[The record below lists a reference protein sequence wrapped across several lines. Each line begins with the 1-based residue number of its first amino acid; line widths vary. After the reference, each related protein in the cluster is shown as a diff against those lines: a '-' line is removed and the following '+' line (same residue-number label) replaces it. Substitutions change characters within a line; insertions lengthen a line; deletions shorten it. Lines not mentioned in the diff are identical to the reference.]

1 MRAVFQ
7 KLMRCPS
14 CALAAFGIFFVTAIV
29 VLFLAD
35 LRSRY
40 IATISSAEQSTRSF
54 AEVLAEHTARTFE
67 AADHTLREAEAI
79 RENLGNEAYPTGQS
93 AHAALRHL
101 KQTSPILVAIE
112 WTSASGELVAHSY
125 ANDSPRHGL
134 ADSLPFT
141 ALRDNTNDNLY
152 VGSLRSVSSGNPVI
166 VVARRLNN
174 PDGSFAGIVTALI
187 DPSYFTS
194 FYRSIQL
201 GDGASASLMHLDG
214 RLIAREPA
222 IESAFAMNF
231 AAGPLLGE
239 HVPKADA
246 GSYEDMGLLSGIAR
260 ITGYKVVP
268 GLPLVMRVSYSRATV
283 LAPWNG
289 YLRTFGSMVAAL
301 VIVILLGMILLVR
314 QNRSLARKSNIFDIT
329 LQNMSQGLC
338 MFDGMQTLVMC
349 NQRYAAMY
357 GLTLD
362 QTKPGTPLREILDA
376 RVSNGNCPADARSY
390 IDTRMEEVD
399 RGEAS
404 VVVNQFRDGRYIS
417 ITHQPL
423 EGGGWIAVHQDIT
436 AQRKIEAEVVRMAR
450 YDALTDLANRTLF
463 MENVG
468 EALTRLRQR
477 QEEFSILL
485 LDLDQFKEVNDSLG
499 HPVGDALLKSVA
511 ERLRMVARESDTVAR
526 LGGDEFAILQ
536 TVDSDQKDCAIVFAN
551 KILQALT
558 EPYVLDGYK
567 VMIGTSIGIALAPD
581 NGTDPDQLLRNADL
595 ALYRTKAQGRN
606 GYRFFEPWMEEAAR
620 SRRALEGD
628 LRNAVARAEFEL
640 YYQTVID
647 IRTQEVCGTEALVRW
662 HHPQR
667 GLVSPDQF
675 ISLAEETGLIIPL
688 GEWILRKACADAA
701 PWPAHIK
708 VAVNLS
714 AVQFGKGDL
723 LDIVTRALADANLA
737 PERLELEVTE
747 SILLRNN
754 GDNLAILNELKSLGV
769 SVVLDDFGTGYS
781 SLSYLQMFP
790 FDKLKIDKSFVAE
803 LSNRAECAAI
813 VCAVIGLGRSL
824 GIGTTAEGVETRE
837 QFDLLRAAGCRE
849 AQGYLLS
856 RPVPV
861 SELFLDSPDGLKRT
875 G

>member
-1 MRAVFQ
+1 
-7 KLMRCPS
+7 
-14 CALAAFGIFFVTAIV
+14 
-29 VLFLAD
+29 
-35 LRSRY
+35 
-40 IATISSAEQSTRSF
+40 
-54 AEVLAEHTARTFE
+54 
-67 AADHTLREAEAI
+67 
-79 RENLGNEAYPTGQS
+79 
-93 AHAALRHL
+93 
-101 KQTSPILVAIE
+101 
-112 WTSASGELVAHSY
+112 
-125 ANDSPRHGL
+125 
-134 ADSLPFT
+134 
-141 ALRDNTNDNLY
+141 
-152 VGSLRSVSSGNPVI
+152 
-166 VVARRLNN
+166 
-174 PDGSFAGIVTALI
+174 
-187 DPSYFTS
+187 
-194 FYRSIQL
+194 
-201 GDGASASLMHLDG
+201 
-214 RLIAREPA
+214 
-222 IESAFAMNF
+222 
-231 AAGPLLGE
+231 
-239 HVPKADA
+239 
-246 GSYEDMGLLSGIAR
+246 
-260 ITGYKVVP
+260 
-268 GLPLVMRVSYSRATV
+268 
-283 LAPWNG
+283 
-289 YLRTFGSMVAAL
+289 
-301 VIVILLGMILLVR
+301 
-314 QNRSLARKSNIFDIT
+314 
-329 LQNMSQGLC
+329 
-338 MFDGMQTLVMC
+338 
-349 NQRYAAMY
+349 
-357 GLTLD
+357 
-362 QTKPGTPLREILDA
+362 
-376 RVSNGNCPADARSY
+376 
-390 IDTRMEEVD
+390 
-399 RGEAS
+399 
-404 VVVNQFRDGRYIS
+404 
-417 ITHQPL
+417 
-423 EGGGWIAVHQDIT
+423 
-436 AQRKIEAEVVRMAR
+436 
-450 YDALTDLANRTLF
+450 
-463 MENVG
+463 
-468 EALTRLRQR
+468 
-477 QEEFSILL
+477 
-485 LDLDQFKEVNDSLG
+485 
-499 HPVGDALLKSVA
+499 
-511 ERLRMVARESDTVAR
+511 MVARESDTVAR